1 MHVVYMCGS
10 CAVISVYLVECM
22 YRLTHV
28 IYTCGAV
35 CMHICVNIQY
45 NIQYSTIHITYT
57 CLHFSHLNPPS
68 S

>member
-22 YRLTHV
+22 YRLIHV

-45 NIQYSTIHITYT
+45 NIQYSRYI
-57 CLHFSHLNPPS
+57 
-68 S
+68 